1 MGSSLDLVG
10 IAEAAEILDVPAS
23 RVKRWQ
29 TPGRGGRRMPP
40 TVAETRATPVWL
52 REDVVAMRD
61 GATEFPPRDQLP
73 LLGFAEVVDALGVDR
88 RTIGRWRSAGAFPA
102 HLPASQDADP
112 ATPTLRAGPLW
123 MRPDIEAFG
132 AQRAA

>member
-1 MGSSLDLVG
+1 MGSLDLVG

-40 TVAETRATPVWL
+40 TVATPRATPVWV

-61 GATEFPPRDQLP
+61 GATEFPQRDQLP
-73 LLGFAEVVDALGVDR
+73 LLGFAEVAEELKRDR
-88 RTIGRWRSAGAFPA
+88 TTIGRWRRAGNFPA
-102 HLPASQDADP
+102 PSYE
-112 ATPTLRAGPLW
+112 LRAGPLW
-123 MRPDIEAFG
+123 MRSDIAAFDV
-132 AQRAA
+132 RAA